1 MEEDNDSIGITEIK
15 IRKRVNLKVRR
26 IIYYIFGVLEV
37 LFAFRLVFK
46 VLGANPQSAFVGF
59 IYSLTHLFLVP
70 FIGIFRMAVSDGIET
85 KSILEPTLLIA
96 MVVYALLAWGIVKLI
111 EIITNRKKP
120 TVPSI

>member
-1 MEEDNDSIGITEIK
+1 VEEDNDSIGITEIK